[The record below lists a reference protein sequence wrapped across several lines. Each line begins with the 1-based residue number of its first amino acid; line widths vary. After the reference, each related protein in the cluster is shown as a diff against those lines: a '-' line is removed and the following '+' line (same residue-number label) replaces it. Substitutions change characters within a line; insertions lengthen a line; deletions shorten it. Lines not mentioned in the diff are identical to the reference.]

1 MEPAELRYPVRVTQP
16 VAWGEMD
23 AFGHVNNAVYLRW
36 FESAR
41 IAYFA
46 QVGVAVSADDG
57 SPWRPILARATVDFR
72 KAIVWPDEVT
82 IEAAV
87 ARFGNTSF
95 TMLYRA
101 HSRAQGLAA
110 EGEAI
115 VVLLD
120 PATGQKVP
128 VPQALR
134 AAVEALQAR
143 G

>member
-1 MEPAELRYPVRVTQP
+1 MEPSALRYPVRLTLQ

-41 IAYFA
+41 ITYFRE
-46 QVGVAVSADDG
+46 VGVAVAASDG
-57 SPWRPILARATVDFR
+57 GLLRPILARATVDFR
-72 KAIVWPDEVT
+72 KPITWPDEVT
-82 IEAAV
+82 VEAGV

-101 HSRAQGLAA
+101 HSRAQGLSA
-110 EGEAI
+110 EGEAV

-120 PATGQKVP
+120 PSTGQKAP

-134 AAVEALQAR
+134 AAVDALQGR
-143 G
+143 

>member
-1 MEPAELRYPVRVTQP
+1 MEPADLRYPVRVTQP

-46 QVGVAVSADDG
+46 QVGVAVAAADTR
-57 SPWRPILARATVDFR
+57 WRPILARATVDFR
-72 KAIVWPDEVT
+72 RAIVWPDEVT
-82 IEAAV
+82 LEAAV

-120 PATGQKVP
+120 PATGQKVS
-128 VPQALR
+128 VPPALR
-134 AAVEALQAR
+134 SAVEALQAR
-143 G
+143 S

>member
-1 MEPAELRYPVRVTQP
+1 MEPADLRYPVRITQP

-46 QVGVAVSADDG
+46 QVGVAVTAADS

-87 ARFGNTSF
+87 SRFGNTSF

-101 HSRAQGLAA
+101 HSGALGLAA

-115 VVLLD
+115 VVLLN
-120 PATGQKVP
+120 PSTGQKVP
-128 VPQALR
+128 VPPALR
-134 AAVEALQAR
+134 EAVEALQA
-143 G
+143 GG